1 MNPRLHLAFAPFRVF
16 CATGHY
22 NLSVPATSVSVRF
35 EAVIGLEVHAQLQ
48 TRTKI
53 FCGCVPAFGA
63 APNTHTCPVCL
74 GMPGALPVLN
84 ADAVDKAIAAALAL
98 GCTVHEVSEFARKN
112 YFYPDLPKGYQISQF
127 DRPIATGGHVD
138 LEVEGQAVRVGI
150 TRIHM
155 EEDAGKSLHESA
167 GDSNLTGI
175 DLNRAGT
182 PLIEIVSEPDLRSAA
197 AAAAYFTF
205 MRDVLVAIG
214 VNDGNLEEGS
224 LRCDANVSV
233 RPIGQQ
239 AFGTKVEVKNVNSF
253 RFLHKAIEYEIARQ
267 SAVVAEG
274 GTVVQETRLFDPDT
288 GRTFSMRSKEEAHDY
303 RYFPEP
309 DLPLLVLSP
318 GQVDRVRA
326 CLPEL
331 PAARRARFVSQ
342 YGLPAYDAGVLTQD
356 VEVATYFEQVA
367 AAAPAKLASNWV
379 MGEVLRKVK
388 DEGTSI
394 ADAPVTAAALAE
406 LIRLVD
412 DGTISTGAGRQ
423 VFETMWTTREAASI
437 IVEREGLKQ
446 VGDESALLAH
456 VAAVIAA
463 NPDAVASY
471 RAGRVQAIGALVGQ
485 VMKLTRGTA
494 NPKVVHALVQRQLD
508 A

>member
-1 MNPRLHLAFAPFRVF
+1 MPTSRGRARSSERGL
-16 CATGHY
+16 CAGPGADY

-84 ADAVDKAIAAALAL
+84 ADAVDKAIAAAIAL

-138 LEVEGQAVRVGI
+138 LEVDGQAVRVGI

-155 EEDAGKSLHESA
+155 EEDAGKSLHEGT
-167 GDSNLTGI
+167 GDPNLTGI

-233 RPIGQQ
+233 RPLGQQ

-253 RFLHKAIEYEIARQ
+253 RFLQKAIEYEIARQ
-267 SAVVAEG
+267 SAVVADG
-274 GTVVQETRLFDPDT
+274 GAIVQETRLFDPD
-288 GRTFSMRSKEEAHDY
+288 Y
-303 RYFPEP
+303 RP
-309 DLPLLVLSP
+309 DLLHAEQGGGARLPVLP
-318 GQVDRVRA
+318 GA
-326 CLPEL
+326 G
-331 PAARRARFVSQ
+331 PAAARPVTGPGRSRARV
-342 YGLPAYDAGVLTQD
+342 
-356 VEVATYFEQVA
+356 
-367 AAAPAKLASNWV
+367 
-379 MGEVLRKVK
+379 
-388 DEGTSI
+388 
-394 ADAPVTAAALAE
+394 VT
-406 LIRLVD
+406 
-412 DGTISTGAGRQ
+412 
-423 VFETMWTTREAASI
+423 
-437 IVEREGLKQ
+437 
-446 VGDESALLAH
+446 
-456 VAAVIAA
+456 
-463 NPDAVASY
+463 
-471 RAGRVQAIGALVGQ
+471 
-485 VMKLTRGTA
+485 
-494 NPKVVHALVQRQLD
+494 
-508 A
+508 

>member
-1 MNPRLHLAFAPFRVF
+1 
-16 CATGHY
+16 
-22 NLSVPATSVSVRF
+22 VSVRF

-53 FCGCVPAFGA
+53 FCGCTPSFGDP
-63 APNTHTCPVCL
+63 PNTHTCPVCL

-98 GCTVHEVSEFARKN
+98 GCTIHDVSEFARKN

-138 LEVEGQAVRVGI
+138 LDVDGQAVHVGI

-155 EEDAGKSLHESA
+155 EEDAGKSLHEGT
-167 GDSNLTGI
+167 GDPNLTGI

-197 AAAAYFTF
+197 AAAAYFTHV
-205 MRDVLVAIG
+205 RDVLVAIG

-233 RPIGQQ
+233 RPVGQD

-253 RFLHKAIEYEIARQ
+253 RFLQKAIEYEIARQ
-267 SAVVAEG
+267 SALVGDG
-274 GTVVQETRLFDPDT
+274 GVVVQETRLFDPDT

-309 DLPLLVLSP
+309 DLPLLVLLP

-326 CLPEL
+326 SLPEL
-331 PAARRARFVSQ
+331 PAARRARFVAQ

-356 VEVATYFEQVA
+356 VALGTYFEQVA
-367 AAAPAKLASNWV
+367 AAAPPKPASNWV
-379 MGEVLRKVK
+379 MGDVLRKLK
-388 DEGTSI
+388 ESDASI
-394 ADAPVTAAALAE
+394 ADVPVAASALAE
-406 LIRLVD
+406 LVRLVD
-412 DGTISTGAGRQ
+412 DGTISTAAAKQ
-423 VFETMWTTREAASI
+423 VFEAMWTSGEAASV

-446 VGDESALLAH
+446 VGDEAALLAH
-456 VAAVIAA
+456 VATVLAA
-463 NPDAVASY
+463 NPDAVSSY
-471 RAGRVQAIGALVGQ
+471 KAGRAQAIGALVGQ

-494 NPKVVHALVQRQLD
+494 NPKVVHALIQRQLD

>member
-1 MNPRLHLAFAPFRVF
+1 
-16 CATGHY
+16 
-22 NLSVPATSVSVRF
+22 VPATPVSVRLQ
-35 EAVIGLEVHAQLQ
+35 AVIGLEVHAQLQ

-53 FCGCVPAFGA
+53 FCGCTPSFGDR
-63 APNTHTCPVCL
+63 PNTHTCPVCL

-84 ADAVDKAIAAALAL
+84 AAAVDKAIAAALAL

-138 LEVEGQAVRVGI
+138 LEVDGEAVHVGI

-155 EEDAGKSLHESA
+155 EEDAGKSLHEGT
-167 GDSNLTGI
+167 GDPNLTGI

-197 AAAAYFTF
+197 AAAAYFTYI
-205 MRDVLVAIG
+205 RDVLVAIG

-233 RPIGQQ
+233 RPVGQA

-253 RFLHKAIEYEIARQ
+253 RYLQKAIEYEIARQ
-267 SAVVAEG
+267 SALVEEG
-274 GTVVQETRLFDPDT
+274 GTVVQETRLYDPDS
-288 GRTFSMRSKEEAHDY
+288 GRTYSMRSKEEAHDY

-309 DLPLLVLSP
+309 DLPLLVLLP
-318 GQVDRVRA
+318 GQVERVRA
-326 CLPEL
+326 ALPEL
-331 PAARRARFVSQ
+331 PAARRARFVTQ
-342 YGLPAYDAGVLTQD
+342 YGLPPYDAGVLTQD
-356 VEVATYFEQVA
+356 VEVAAYFEQVA
-367 AAAPAKLASNWV
+367 ASAPPKLASNWV

-388 DEGTSI
+388 DTEASV
-394 ADAPVTAAALAE
+394 AAAPVTPTALAE
-406 LIRLVD
+406 LIALVD
-412 DGTISTGAGRQ
+412 KGTISTAAAKQ
-423 VFETMWTTREAASI
+423 VFESMWKTGEAAAV
-437 IVEREGLKQ
+437 IVEREGLTQ
-446 VGDESALLAH
+446 VGDEAALLAH
-456 VAAVIAA
+456 VATVIAA

-471 RAGRVQAIGALVGQ
+471 NAGRVQAVGALVGQ

-494 NPKVVHALVQRQLD
+494 NPKVVHALIQRQLD

>member
-1 MNPRLHLAFAPFRVF
+1 MP
-16 CATGHY
+16 G
-22 NLSVPATSVSVRF
+22 VPATSTSVRY

-53 FCGCVPAFGA
+53 FCGCTPTFGD

-84 ADAVDKAIAAALAL
+84 AAAVDKAIAAGIAL
-98 GCTVHEVSEFARKN
+98 GCTVHRVSEFARKN

-138 LEVEGQAVRVGI
+138 LEVDGEAIHVGI

-155 EEDAGKSLHESA
+155 EEDAGKSLHEGT
-167 GDSNLTGI
+167 GDPNLTGV

-197 AAAAYFTF
+197 AAAAYFTYV
-205 MRDVLVAIG
+205 RDVLVAIG

-224 LRCDANVSV
+224 LRCDANVSI
-233 RPIGQQ
+233 RPAGQA

-253 RFLHKAIEYEIARQ
+253 RFLQKAIEYEIERQ
-267 SAVVAEG
+267 TRVLGDGGSVA
-274 GTVVQETRLFDPDT
+274 QETRLFDAAS
-288 GRTFSMRSKEEAHDY
+288 GRTYAMRSKEEAHDY

-309 DLPLLVLSP
+309 DLPLLVLAD
-318 GQVDRVRA
+318 GQVERIA
-326 CLPEL
+326 ASLPEL
-331 PAARRARFVSQ
+331 PHARRARLVAQ

-356 VEVATYFEQVA
+356 AGVAAYFEAVA
-367 AAAPAKLASNWV
+367 RSAPPKPASNWV

-388 DEGTSI
+388 EDDVTI
-394 ADAPVTAAALAE
+394 ADAPVTPAALAE
-406 LIRLVD
+406 LIALVE
-412 DGTISTGAGRQ
+412 DGTIGGATAKQ
-423 VFETMWTTREAASI
+423 VFEAMWRTGEPAAA
-437 IVEREGLKQ
+437 IVDREGLRQ
-446 VGDESALLAH
+446 VGDEAALLAH
-456 VAAVIAA
+456 VDTVLDA
-463 NPDAVASY
+463 NPEAVASY

-494 NPKVVHALVQRQLD
+494 NPKVVHALLQRRLD

>member
-1 MNPRLHLAFAPFRVF
+1 VA
-16 CATGHY
+16 AT
-22 NLSVPATSVSVRF
+22 LLPVQF

-53 FCGCVPAFGA
+53 FCGCTPAFGA
-63 APNTHTCPVCL
+63 PPNSHTCPVCL

-98 GCTVHEVSEFARKN
+98 GCTVHQVSEFARKN

-127 DRPIATGGHVD
+127 DRPIATGGQVD
-138 LEVEGQAVRVGI
+138 LEVDGQAVHVGI

-155 EEDAGKSLHESA
+155 EEDAGKSLHEGT
-167 GDSNLTGI
+167 GDPNLTGI

-182 PLIEIVSEPDLRSAA
+182 PLIEIVSEPDLRTAA
-197 AAAAYFTF
+197 AAAAYFTYI
-205 MRDVLVAIG
+205 RDVLVAIG

-233 RPIGQQ
+233 RPRGQE

-253 RFLHKAIEYEIARQ
+253 RYLQKAIEYEIARQ
-267 SAVVAEG
+267 SAVVGEG
-274 GTVVQETRLFDPDT
+274 GSIAQETRLFDPDA

-309 DLPLLVLSP
+309 DLPMLVLAP
-318 GQVDRVRA
+318 GQVERVRA
-326 CLPEL
+326 AMPEL
-331 PAARRARFVSQ
+331 PAARRARFVAQ

-356 VEVATYFEQVA
+356 PEVARYFEAVA
-367 AAAPAKLASNWV
+367 AVAPAKLASNWV
-379 MGEVLRKVK
+379 MGDVLRTLKEQDVTI
-388 DEGTSI
+388 GACPI
-394 ADAPVTAAALAE
+394 APAALAE
-406 LIRLVD
+406 LLGLVD
-412 DGTISTGAGRQ
+412 AGTISTAAARQ
-423 VFETMWTTREAASI
+423 VFETMWATQEAASV
-437 IVEREGLKQ
+437 IVEREGLTQ

-456 VAAVIAA
+456 VATVVAA

-471 RAGRVQAIGALVGQ
+471 KAGRVQAIGALVGQ

-494 NPKVVHALVQRQLD
+494 NPKVVHALIQRHLD

>member
-1 MNPRLHLAFAPFRVF
+1 M
-16 CATGHY
+16 
-22 NLSVPATSVSVRF
+22 PATSVSVRF

-63 APNTHTCPVCL
+63 PPNTHTCPVCL

-84 ADAVDKAIAAALAL
+84 ADAVDKAIAAAIAL

-138 LEVEGQAVRVGI
+138 LEVDGQAVRVGI

-155 EEDAGKSLHESA
+155 EEDAGKSLHEGT
-167 GDSNLTGI
+167 GDPNLTGI

-182 PLIEIVSEPDLRSAA
+182 PLIEIVSEPDLRGAA

-233 RPIGQQ
+233 RPLGQQ
-239 AFGTKVEVKNVNSF
+239 ALGTKVEVKNVNSF
-253 RFLHKAIEYEIARQ
+253 RFLQKAIEYEIARQ
-267 SAVVAEG
+267 SAVVADG
-274 GTVVQETRLFDPDT
+274 GAIVQETRLFDPDT

-309 DLPLLVLSP
+309 DLPLLVLSR

-326 CLPEL
+326 ALPEL

-342 YGLPAYDAGVLTQD
+342 YGLPAYDAAVLTQD
-356 VEVATYFEQVA
+356 VDLAAYFEQVA
-367 AAAPAKLASNWV
+367 SVAPPKLASNFV

-388 DEGTSI
+388 DEDTAI
-394 ADAPVTAAALAE
+394 ADVPVTAAALAD

-423 VFETMWTTREAASI
+423 VFETMWTTREPASA
-437 IVEREGLKQ
+437 IVAREGLKQ

-456 VAAVIAA
+456 VATVIAA
-463 NPDAVASY
+463 NPEAVASY
-471 RAGRVQAIGALVGQ
+471 KAGRVQAIGALVGQ

>member
-1 MNPRLHLAFAPFRVF
+1 MAAVV
-16 CATGHY
+16 ATPA
-22 NLSVPATSVSVRF
+22 SVQY

-53 FCGCVPAFGA
+53 FCGCTPSFGA

-84 ADAVDKAIAAALAL
+84 AAAVDKAIAAALAL

-138 LEVEGQAVRVGI
+138 LDVDGEAVRVGI

-155 EEDAGKSLHESA
+155 EEDAGKSLHEGT
-167 GDSNLTGI
+167 GDADLTGI

-182 PLIEIVSEPDLRSAA
+182 PLIEIVSEPDLRTAA
-197 AAAAYFTF
+197 AAAAYFTY

-233 RPIGQQ
+233 RPVGQA

-253 RFLHKAIEYEIARQ
+253 RFLRLAIEYEIARQ
-267 SAVVAEG
+267 SAVAAEG
-274 GTVVQETRLFDPDT
+274 GRVLQETRLFDPGS
-288 GRTFSMRSKEEAHDY
+288 GRTFAMRSKEEAHDY

-309 DLPLLVLSP
+309 DLPVLALEP

-326 CLPEL
+326 SLPEL
-331 PAARRARFVSQ
+331 PAARRARYVAE
-342 YGLPAYDAGVLTQD
+342 YGLPAYDAGVLTAD
-356 VEVATYFEQVA
+356 AGVAAYFEQVA

-379 MGEVLRKVK
+379 MGEILRRVN
-388 DEGTSI
+388 DDDIAI
-394 ADAPVTAAALAE
+394 ADVRVNAASLAE
-406 LIRLVD
+406 LLNLVH
-412 DGTISTGAGRQ
+412 DGTISTSAARQ
-423 VFETMWTTREAASI
+423 VFETMWSTGESASS

-456 VAAVIAA
+456 VATVIAA

-471 RAGRVQAIGALVGQ
+471 KAGRVQAIGALVGQ

-494 NPKVVHALVQRQLD
+494 NPKVVHALIQRQLD

>member
-1 MNPRLHLAFAPFRVF
+1 VS
-16 CATGHY
+16 ATSA
-22 NLSVPATSVSVRF
+22 SVPF

-53 FCGCVPAFGA
+53 FCGCTPSFGDP
-63 APNTHTCPVCL
+63 PNTHTCPVCL

-84 ADAVDKAIAAALAL
+84 AAAVDKAIAAAIAL
-98 GCTVHEVSEFARKN
+98 GCSVHEVSEFARKN

-127 DRPIATGGHVD
+127 DRPLATGGHVD
-138 LEVEGQAVRVGI
+138 LEVEGTPVHVHI

-155 EEDAGKSLHESA
+155 EEDAGKSLHEGT

-205 MRDVLVAIG
+205 IRDVLVAIG

-233 RPIGQQ
+233 RPVGQTEL
-239 AFGTKVEVKNVNSF
+239 GTKVEVKNVNSF
-253 RFLHKAIEYEIARQ
+253 RFLQKAIEYEISRQ
-267 SAVVAEG
+267 STEVGEG
-274 GTVVQETRLFDPDT
+274 GVIAQETRLFDPDT

-309 DLPLLVLSP
+309 DLPLLVLAP

-326 CLPEL
+326 SLPEL
-331 PAARRARFVSQ
+331 PAARRARFVTQ

-356 VEVATYFEQVA
+356 AGVAAYFEQVA

-379 MGEVLRKVK
+379 MGEVLRRVK
-388 DEGTSI
+388 ETDTAI
-394 ADAPVTAAALAE
+394 VDVPVTPVALAE
-406 LIRLVD
+406 LIRLVHEE
-412 DGTISTGAGRQ
+412 TISTAAARQ
-423 VFETMWTTREAASI
+423 VLETMWTTREAASV

-446 VGDESALLAH
+446 MGDESALLAH
-456 VAAVIAA
+456 VATVIAA

-471 RAGRVQAIGALVGQ
+471 KAGRVQALGALVGQ

-494 NPKVVHALVQRQLD
+494 NPKVVHALIQRQLD

>member
-1 MNPRLHLAFAPFRVF
+1 
-16 CATGHY
+16 
-22 NLSVPATSVSVRF
+22 
-35 EAVIGLEVHAQLQ
+35 
-48 TRTKI
+48 
-53 FCGCVPAFGA
+53 
-63 APNTHTCPVCL
+63 VCL

-84 ADAVDKAIAAALAL
+84 AEAVDKAIAAAIAL
-98 GCTVHEVSEFARKN
+98 GCVVHDVSEFARKN

-127 DRPIATGGHVD
+127 DRPLATGGHVD
-138 LEVEGQAVRVGI
+138 LDVDGQVVHVGI

-155 EEDAGKSLHESA
+155 EEDAGKSLHEGT
-167 GDSNLTGI
+167 GDPNLTGI

-233 RPIGQQ
+233 RPVGQQ
-239 AFGTKVEVKNVNSF
+239 ALGTKVEVKNVNSF
-253 RFLHKAIEYEIARQ
+253 RFLQKAIEYEIARQ
-267 SAVVAEG
+267 SAAVAGG
-274 GTVVQETRLFDPDT
+274 GTIEQETRLFDPDA

-309 DLPLLVLSP
+309 DLPLLVLAP
-318 GQVDRVRA
+318 GQVERVRA
-326 CLPEL
+326 SLPEL
-331 PAARRARFVSQ
+331 PAARRARFTSH
-342 YGLPAYDAGVLTQD
+342 YGLPPYDAGVLTQD
-356 VEVATYFEQVA
+356 ADVAAYFEQVA
-367 AAAPAKLASNWV
+367 ALAPAKLASNWV

-388 DEGTSI
+388 DDGI
-394 ADAPVTAAALAE
+394 GVADVPVSPAALAD

-412 DGTISTGAGRQ
+412 DGTISTGAARQ
-423 VFETMWTTREAASI
+423 VFETMWTTQEAAAA
-437 IVEREGLKQ
+437 IVVREGLKQ
-446 VGDESALLAH
+446 LGDESALLAH
-456 VAAVIAA
+456 VATVIAA

-471 RAGRVQAIGALVGQ
+471 RAGRVQAVGALVGQ

-494 NPKVVHALVQRQLD
+494 NPKVVHALIQRQLD

>member
-1 MNPRLHLAFAPFRVF
+1 M
-16 CATGHY
+16 
-22 NLSVPATSVSVRF
+22 SVQF

-53 FCGCVPAFGA
+53 FCGCAPTFGA
-63 APNTHTCPVCL
+63 PPNTHTCPVCL

-84 ADAVDKAIAAALAL
+84 AEAVDRAIAAAIAL

-138 LEVEGQAVRVGI
+138 LEIDGETVRVGI
-150 TRIHM
+150 TRVHM
-155 EEDAGKSLHESA
+155 EEDAGKSLHEGT
-167 GDSNLTGI
+167 GDANLTGI

-233 RPIGQQ
+233 RPAGQR
-239 AFGTKVEVKNVNSF
+239 ALGTKVEVKNVNSF
-253 RFLHKAIEYEIARQ
+253 RFLQKAIEYEITRQ
-267 SAVVAEG
+267 SAVAAEG
-274 GTVVQETRLFDPDT
+274 GTIVQETRLFDPDT
-288 GRTFSMRSKEEAHDY
+288 GRTFAMRNKEEAHDY

-309 DLPLLVLSP
+309 DLPLLVLAP

-326 CLPEL
+326 ALPEL
-331 PAARRARFVSQ
+331 PAARRARFVSH

-356 VEVATYFEQVA
+356 VDVAVYFEQVA
-367 AAAPAKLASNWV
+367 AAAPPKLASNWV
-379 MGEVLRKVK
+379 MGEVLRKLK
-388 DEGTSI
+388 DEGT
-394 ADAPVTAAALAE
+394 AVAEAPVPAVALAE

-423 VFETMWTTREAASI
+423 VFESMWTTREAAST

-456 VAAVIAA
+456 VTAVIAA

-471 RAGRVQAIGALVGQ
+471 KAGRVQAIGALVGQ
-485 VMKLTRGTA
+485 VMKLTRGAA
-494 NPKVVHALVQRQLD
+494 NPKVVHALVQRRLD

>member
-1 MNPRLHLAFAPFRVF
+1 MAA
-16 CATGHY
+16 
-22 NLSVPATSVSVRF
+22 VPTASPSSVRF
-35 EAVIGLEVHAQLQ
+35 EPVIGLEVHAQLQ

-53 FCGCVPAFGA
+53 FCGCTPSFGD

-74 GMPGALPVLN
+74 GLPGALPVLN
-84 ADAVDKAIAAALAL
+84 AAAVDKAIAAALAL
-98 GCTVHEVSEFARKN
+98 GCTVHETSEFARKN

-127 DRPIATGGHVD
+127 DRPLATGGAVD
-138 LEVEGQAVRVGI
+138 LEVEGRAVHVGI

-155 EEDAGKSLHESA
+155 EEDAGKSLHEGT
-167 GDSNLTGI
+167 GDATLTGI

-182 PLIEIVSEPDLRSAA
+182 PLIEIVSEPDLRDAA
-197 AAAAYFTF
+197 AAAAYFTHV
-205 MRDVLVAIG
+205 RDVLVAIG

-233 RPIGQQ
+233 RPTGQER
-239 AFGTKVEVKNVNSF
+239 FGTKVEVKNVNSF
-253 RFLHKAIEYEIARQ
+253 RFLQKAIEYEISRQ
-267 SAVVAEG
+267 TAVLAEG
-274 GTVVQETRLFDPDT
+274 GTIVQETRLFDPDT

-309 DLPLLVLSP
+309 DLPLLVLS
-318 GQVDRVRA
+318 RA
-326 CLPEL
+326 QIDAIAAALPEL
-331 PAARRARFVSQ
+331 PQARRARFVSQ
-342 YGLPAYDAGVLTQD
+342 YGLPTYDAGVLTQD
-356 VEVATYFEQVA
+356 AAVAAYFERVA

-379 MGEVLRKVK
+379 MGEVLRKLKEDDLGLDGVAV
-388 DEGTSI
+388 EATS
-394 ADAPVTAAALAE
+394 LAE
-406 LIRLVD
+406 LLRLVD
-412 DGTISTGAGRQ
+412 DGTISSAAAKQ
-423 VFETMWTTREAASI
+423 VFETMWRSGEPASV
-437 IVEREGLKQ
+437 IVERDGLKQ

-456 VAAVIAA
+456 VATVLDA

-494 NPKVVHALVQRQLD
+494 NPKVVHALLQRQLD

>member
-1 MNPRLHLAFAPFRVF
+1 
-16 CATGHY
+16 
-22 NLSVPATSVSVRF
+22 VSVRF

-53 FCGCVPAFGA
+53 FCGCTPSFGDP
-63 APNTHTCPVCL
+63 PNTHTCPVCL

-84 ADAVDKAIAAALAL
+84 ADAVDKAIAAAIAL
-98 GCTVHEVSEFARKN
+98 GCAVHDESEFARKN

-138 LEVEGQAVRVGI
+138 LEVDGEAVHVGI

-155 EEDAGKSLHESA
+155 EEDAGKSLHEGT
-167 GDSNLTGI
+167 GDPTLTGI

-197 AAAAYFTF
+197 AAAAYFTYI
-205 MRDVLVAIG
+205 RDVLVAIG

-233 RPIGQQ
+233 RPVGR
-239 AFGTKVEVKNVNSF
+239 ATLGTKVEVKNVNSF
-253 RFLHKAIEYEIARQ
+253 RFLQKAIEYEIARQ
-267 SAVVAEG
+267 SALVDEG
-274 GTVVQETRLFDPDT
+274 GTVVQETRLYDPDS

-309 DLPLLVLSP
+309 DLPLLALLP
-318 GQVDRVRA
+318 GQVERVRA
-326 CLPEL
+326 SLPEL
-331 PAARRARFVSQ
+331 PAARRARFVAQ
-342 YGLPAYDAGVLTQD
+342 YGVPAYDAGVLTQD
-356 VEVATYFEQVA
+356 VAVAGYFEQVA
-367 AAAPAKLASNWV
+367 ASAPPKLASNWV
-379 MGEVLRKVK
+379 MGEVLRTLKESDTAV
-388 DEGTSI
+388 T
-394 ADAPVTAAALAE
+394 DAPVTPSALAQ
-406 LIRLVD
+406 LLTLVEK
-412 DGTISTGAGRQ
+412 GTISTATAKQ
-423 VFETMWTTREAASI
+423 VFETMWRTGDTASV
-437 IVEREGLKQ
+437 IVEREGLTQ

-456 VAAVIAA
+456 VATVIAA

-494 NPKVVHALVQRQLD
+494 NPKVVHALIQRQLD

>member
-1 MNPRLHLAFAPFRVF
+1 MPL
-16 CATGHY
+16 
-22 NLSVPATSVSVRF
+22 
-35 EAVIGLEVHAQLQ
+35 EAVIGLEVHAQLL

-53 FCGCVPAFGA
+53 FCGCTPSFGDP
-63 APNTHTCPVCL
+63 PNTHTCPVCL

-84 ADAVDKAIAAALAL
+84 AAAVDKAIAAAIAL
-98 GCTVHEVSEFARKN
+98 GCTVHDVSEFARKN

-138 LEVEGQAVRVGI
+138 LEVEGTSVHVDI

-155 EEDAGKSLHESA
+155 EEDAGKSLHEGT
-167 GDSNLTGI
+167 GDPNLTGI

-205 MRDVLVAIG
+205 IRDVLVAIG

-233 RPIGQQ
+233 RPVGQ
-239 AFGTKVEVKNVNSF
+239 AKFGTKVEVKNVNSF
-253 RFLHKAIEYEIARQ
+253 RFLQKAIEYEISRQ
-267 SAVVAEG
+267 STLVGEGGVVA
-274 GTVVQETRLFDPDT
+274 QETRLFDPDT

-309 DLPLLVLSP
+309 DLPLLVLAP
-318 GQVDRVRA
+318 GQVGRVRA
-326 CLPEL
+326 SLPEL

-356 VEVATYFEQVA
+356 VDVAGYFERVA
-367 AAAPAKLASNWV
+367 ASAPAKLASNWV
-379 MGEVLRKVK
+379 MGEVLRRVK
-388 DEGTSI
+388 ETDTAI
-394 ADAPVTAAALAE
+394 VDVPVTPVALAE
-406 LIRLVD
+406 LIRLVHEE
-412 DGTISTGAGRQ
+412 TISTAAARQ
-423 VFETMWTTREAASI
+423 VFETMWTTREAASV

-446 VGDESALLAH
+446 MGDESALLAH
-456 VAAVIAA
+456 VGTVIAA

-471 RAGRVQAIGALVGQ
+471 KAGRVQALGALVGQ

-494 NPKVVHALVQRQLD
+494 NPKVVHALIQRQLD

>member
-1 MNPRLHLAFAPFRVF
+1 
-16 CATGHY
+16 
-22 NLSVPATSVSVRF
+22 VPF

-53 FCGCVPAFGA
+53 FCGCTPSFGDP
-63 APNTHTCPVCL
+63 PNTHTCPVCL

-84 ADAVDKAIAAALAL
+84 AAAVDKAIAAAIAL
-98 GCTVHEVSEFARKN
+98 GCSVHEVSEFARKN

-127 DRPIATGGHVD
+127 DRPLATGGHVD
-138 LEVEGQAVRVGI
+138 LEVEGTPVHVHI

-155 EEDAGKSLHESA
+155 EEDAGKSLHEGT
-167 GDSNLTGI
+167 GDSSLTGI

-205 MRDVLVAIG
+205 IRDVLVAIG

-233 RPIGQQ
+233 RPVGQTEL
-239 AFGTKVEVKNVNSF
+239 GTKVEVKNVNSF
-253 RFLHKAIEYEIARQ
+253 RFLQKAIEYEISRQ
-267 SAVVAEG
+267 STLVGEG
-274 GTVVQETRLFDPDT
+274 GVIAQETRLFDPDT

-309 DLPLLVLSP
+309 DLPLLVLAP

-326 CLPEL
+326 SLPEL
-331 PAARRARFVSQ
+331 PAARRARFVTQ

-356 VEVATYFEQVA
+356 AGVAAYFERVA

-379 MGEVLRKVK
+379 MGEVLRRVK
-388 DEGTSI
+388 E
-394 ADAPVTAAALAE
+394 ADTAIVDVPVTPVALAE
-406 LIRLVD
+406 LIRLVHEE
-412 DGTISTGAGRQ
+412 TISTAAARQ
-423 VFETMWTTREAASI
+423 VLETMWTTREAASV

-446 VGDESALLAH
+446 MGDESALLAH
-456 VAAVIAA
+456 VATVIAA

-471 RAGRVQAIGALVGQ
+471 KAGRVQALGALVGQ

-494 NPKVVHALVQRQLD
+494 NPKVVHALIQRQLD

>member
-1 MNPRLHLAFAPFRVF
+1 MGAEESPKGEKGEKVERPP
-16 CATGHY
+16 Y
-22 NLSVPATSVSVRF
+22 NGAVVSTPASVQL

-53 FCGCVPAFGA
+53 FCGCTPSFGDP
-63 APNTHTCPVCL
+63 PNTHTCPVCL

-84 ADAVDKAIAAALAL
+84 ADAVDKAIAAAIAL
-98 GCTVHEVSEFARKN
+98 GCTVHAVSEFARKN

-127 DRPIATGGHVD
+127 DRPLATGGHVD
-138 LEVEGQAVRVGI
+138 LEVDGQAVRVGI

-155 EEDAGKSLHESA
+155 EEDAGKSLHEGT
-167 GDSNLTGI
+167 GDPTLTGI

-182 PLIEIVSEPDLRSAA
+182 PLIEIVSEPDLRTAA
-197 AAAAYFTF
+197 AAAAYFTYI
-205 MRDVLVAIG
+205 RDLLVAIG

-233 RPIGQQ
+233 RPMGQE
-239 AFGTKVEVKNVNSF
+239 AFGTKVEIKNVNSF
-253 RFLHKAIEYEIARQ
+253 RFLQKAIEHEITRQ
-267 SAVVAEG
+267 STMVGEG
-274 GTVVQETRLFDPDT
+274 GVVVQETRLFDPDT

-309 DLPLLVLSP
+309 DLPLLVLAP
-318 GQVDRVRA
+318 GQVERVRA
-326 CLPEL
+326 SLPEL

-356 VEVATYFEQVA
+356 VGVAAYFEQVA
-367 AAAPAKLASNWV
+367 ASAPAKLASNWV

-388 DEGTSI
+388 EDGVAI
-394 ADAPVTAAALAE
+394 ADVPVAPARLAELVRLVDGSTIGTAAAK
-406 LIRLVD
+406 
-412 DGTISTGAGRQ
+412 Q
-423 VFETMWTTREAASI
+423 VFETMWRTQASASD

-446 VGDESALLAH
+446 VGDEATLLAH
-456 VAAVIAA
+456 VASVIAA

-471 RAGRVQAIGALVGQ
+471 KAGRVQAIGALVGQ

-494 NPKVVHALVQRQLD
+494 NPKVVHALIQRQLD

>member
-1 MNPRLHLAFAPFRVF
+1 M
-16 CATGHY
+16 
-22 NLSVPATSVSVRF
+22 RF

-63 APNTHTCPVCL
+63 PPNTHTCPVCL

-84 ADAVDKAIAAALAL
+84 ADAVDKAIAAAIAL

-138 LEVEGQAVRVGI
+138 LEVDGQAVRVGI

-155 EEDAGKSLHESA
+155 EEDAGKSLHEGT
-167 GDSNLTGI
+167 GDPNLTGI

-182 PLIEIVSEPDLRSAA
+182 PLIEIVSEPDLRGAA

-233 RPIGQQ
+233 RPLGQQ
-239 AFGTKVEVKNVNSF
+239 ALGTKVEVKNVNSF
-253 RFLHKAIEYEIARQ
+253 RFLQKAIEYEIARQ
-267 SAVVAEG
+267 SAVVADG
-274 GTVVQETRLFDPDT
+274 GAIVQETRLFDPDT

-309 DLPLLVLSP
+309 DLPLLVLSR

-326 CLPEL
+326 ALPEL

-342 YGLPAYDAGVLTQD
+342 YGLPAYDAAVLTQD
-356 VEVATYFEQVA
+356 VDLAAYFEQVA
-367 AAAPAKLASNWV
+367 SVAPPKLASNFV

-388 DEGTSI
+388 DEDTAI
-394 ADAPVTAAALAE
+394 ADVPVTAAALAD

-423 VFETMWTTREAASI
+423 VFETMWTTREPASA
-437 IVEREGLKQ
+437 IVAREGLKQ

-456 VAAVIAA
+456 VATVIAA
-463 NPDAVASY
+463 NPEAVASY
-471 RAGRVQAIGALVGQ
+471 KAGRVQAIGALVGQ

>member
-1 MNPRLHLAFAPFRVF
+1 MHAGLRRAAQHAHMPGVPR
-16 CATGHY
+16 
-22 NLSVPATSVSVRF
+22 
-35 EAVIGLEVHAQLQ
+35 HA
-48 TRTKI
+48 
-53 FCGCVPAFGA
+53 
-63 APNTHTCPVCL
+63 
-74 GMPGALPVLN
+74 GALPVLN
-84 ADAVDKAIAAALAL
+84 ADAVDKAIAAAIAL
-98 GCTVHEVSEFARKN
+98 GCAVQTVSEFARKN

-127 DRPIATGGHVD
+127 DRPLATGGHVHLD
-138 LEVEGQAVRVGI
+138 VR
-150 TRIHM
+150 R
-155 EEDAGKSLHESA
+155 AGRARGHHPHPHGRGRRQVPA
-167 GDSNLTGI
+167 RGRPAMPNLTGI

-233 RPIGQQ
+233 RPAGQQ
-239 AFGTKVEVKNVNSF
+239 ALGTKVEVKNVNSF
-253 RFLHKAIEYEIARQ
+253 RFLQKAIEYEIARQ
-267 SAVVAEG
+267 SAAVAEG
-274 GTVVQETRLFDPDT
+274 GTIVQETRLFDPDS

-309 DLPLLVLSP
+309 DLPLLVLAP

-326 CLPEL
+326 SLPEL
-331 PAARRARFVSQ
+331 PAVRRARFTSQ
-342 YGLPAYDAGVLTQD
+342 YGLPPYDAGVLTQD
-356 VEVATYFEQVA
+356 VDVATYFEQVA
-367 AAAPAKLASNWV
+367 ALAPSKLASNWV

-388 DEGTSI
+388 DEDV
-394 ADAPVTAAALAE
+394 AVANVPVPPAALAD
-406 LIRLVD
+406 LIRLVE
-412 DGTISTGAGRQ
+412 DGTISTGAARQ
-423 VFETMWTTREAASI
+423 VFERMWTTQEPAST

-446 VGDESALLAH
+446 LGDESALLAH
-456 VAAVIAA
+456 VATVIAA

-471 RAGRVQAIGALVGQ
+471 RAGRVQAVGALVGQ

-494 NPKVVHALVQRQLD
+494 NPKVVHALIQRQLD

>member
-1 MNPRLHLAFAPFRVF
+1 MA
-16 CATGHY
+16 AT
-22 NLSVPATSVSVRF
+22 LLPVQF

-53 FCGCVPAFGA
+53 FCGCTPAFGA
-63 APNTHTCPVCL
+63 PPNSHTCPVCL

-127 DRPIATGGHVD
+127 DRPIATGGQVD
-138 LEVEGQAVRVGI
+138 LEVDGQAVHVGI

-155 EEDAGKSLHESA
+155 EEDAGKSLHEGT
-167 GDSNLTGI
+167 GDPNLTGI

-182 PLIEIVSEPDLRSAA
+182 PLIEIVSEPDLRTAA
-197 AAAAYFTF
+197 AAAAYFTYI
-205 MRDVLVAIG
+205 RDVLVAIG

-233 RPIGQQ
+233 RPRGQE

-253 RFLHKAIEYEIARQ
+253 RYLQKAIEYEIARQ
-267 SAVVAEG
+267 SAVVGEG
-274 GTVVQETRLFDPDT
+274 GSIAQETRLFDPDA

-309 DLPLLVLSP
+309 DLPMLVLAP
-318 GQVDRVRA
+318 GQVERVRA
-326 CLPEL
+326 AMPEL
-331 PAARRARFVSQ
+331 PAAQRARFVAQ

-356 VEVATYFEQVA
+356 PEVAGYFEAVA
-367 AAAPAKLASNWV
+367 ASAPAKLASNWV
-379 MGEVLRKVK
+379 MGDVLRTLKEQDVAI
-388 DEGTSI
+388 GTCPI
-394 ADAPVTAAALAE
+394 APAALAE
-406 LIRLVD
+406 LLGLVD
-412 DGTISTGAGRQ
+412 AGTISTAAARQ
-423 VFETMWTTREAASI
+423 VFETMWATREAASV
-437 IVEREGLKQ
+437 IVEREGLTQ

-456 VAAVIAA
+456 VATVVAA

-471 RAGRVQAIGALVGQ
+471 KAGRVQAIGALVGQ

-494 NPKVVHALVQRQLD
+494 NPKVVHALIQRHLD

>member
-1 MNPRLHLAFAPFRVF
+1 V
-16 CATGHY
+16 
-22 NLSVPATSVSVRF
+22 SATSVSVRF

-53 FCGCVPAFGA
+53 FCGCTPSFGDP
-63 APNTHTCPVCL
+63 PNTHTCPVCL

-84 ADAVDKAIAAALAL
+84 ADAVDKAIAAAIAL
-98 GCTVHEVSEFARKN
+98 GCAVHDESEFARKN

-138 LEVEGQAVRVGI
+138 LEVDGEAVHVGI

-155 EEDAGKSLHESA
+155 EEDAGKSLHEGT
-167 GDSNLTGI
+167 GDPTLTGI

-197 AAAAYFTF
+197 AAAAYFTYI
-205 MRDVLVAIG
+205 RDVLVAIG

-233 RPIGQQ
+233 RPVGR
-239 AFGTKVEVKNVNSF
+239 ATLGTKVEVKNVNSF
-253 RFLHKAIEYEIARQ
+253 RFLQKAIEYEIARQ
-267 SAVVAEG
+267 SALVDEG
-274 GTVVQETRLFDPDT
+274 GTVVQETRLYDPDS

-309 DLPLLVLSP
+309 DLPLLALLP
-318 GQVDRVRA
+318 GQVERVRA
-326 CLPEL
+326 SLPEL
-331 PAARRARFVSQ
+331 PAARRARFVAQ
-342 YGLPAYDAGVLTQD
+342 YGVPAYDAGVLTQD
-356 VEVATYFEQVA
+356 VAVAGYFEQVA
-367 AAAPAKLASNWV
+367 ASAPPKLASNWV
-379 MGEVLRKVK
+379 MGEVLRTLKESDTAV
-388 DEGTSI
+388 T
-394 ADAPVTAAALAE
+394 DAPVTPSALAQ
-406 LIRLVD
+406 LLTLVEK
-412 DGTISTGAGRQ
+412 GTISTATAKQ
-423 VFETMWTTREAASI
+423 VFETMWRTGDTASV
-437 IVEREGLKQ
+437 IVEREGLTQ

-456 VAAVIAA
+456 VATVIAA

-494 NPKVVHALVQRQLD
+494 NPKVVHALIQRQLD

>member
-1 MNPRLHLAFAPFRVF
+1 MA
-16 CATGHY
+16 AT
-22 NLSVPATSVSVRF
+22 LLPVQF

-53 FCGCVPAFGA
+53 FCGCTPAFGA
-63 APNTHTCPVCL
+63 PPNSHTCPVCL

-127 DRPIATGGHVD
+127 DRPIATGGQVD
-138 LEVEGQAVRVGI
+138 LEVDGQAVHVGI

-155 EEDAGKSLHESA
+155 EEDAGKSLHEGT
-167 GDSNLTGI
+167 GDPNLTGI

-182 PLIEIVSEPDLRSAA
+182 PLIEIVSEPDLRTAA
-197 AAAAYFTF
+197 AAAAYFTYI
-205 MRDVLVAIG
+205 RDVLVAIG

-233 RPIGQQ
+233 RPRGQA

-253 RFLHKAIEYEIARQ
+253 RYLQKAIEYEIARQ
-267 SAVVAEG
+267 SAVVGEG
-274 GTVVQETRLFDPDT
+274 GSIAQETRLFDPDA

-309 DLPLLVLSP
+309 DLPMLVLAP
-318 GQVDRVRA
+318 GQVARVRA
-326 CLPEL
+326 AMPEL
-331 PAARRARFVSQ
+331 PAARRARFVAQ

-356 VEVATYFEQVA
+356 PEVAGYFEAVA
-367 AAAPAKLASNWV
+367 AVAPAKLASNWV
-379 MGEVLRKVK
+379 MGDVLRTLKEQDVAI
-388 DEGTSI
+388 GTCPI
-394 ADAPVTAAALAE
+394 APAALAE
-406 LIRLVD
+406 LLGLVD
-412 DGTISTGAGRQ
+412 AGTISTAAARQ
-423 VFETMWTTREAASI
+423 VFETMWATRESASV
-437 IVEREGLKQ
+437 IVEREGLTQ

-456 VAAVIAA
+456 VATVVAA

-471 RAGRVQAIGALVGQ
+471 KAGRVQAIGALVGQ

-494 NPKVVHALVQRQLD
+494 NPKVVHALIQRHLD

>member
-1 MNPRLHLAFAPFRVF
+1 VA
-16 CATGHY
+16 AT
-22 NLSVPATSVSVRF
+22 LLPVQF

-53 FCGCVPAFGA
+53 FCGCTPAFGA
-63 APNTHTCPVCL
+63 PPNSHTCPVCL

-127 DRPIATGGHVD
+127 DRPIATGGQVD
-138 LEVEGQAVRVGI
+138 LEVDGQAVHVGI

-155 EEDAGKSLHESA
+155 EEDAGKSLHEGT
-167 GDSNLTGI
+167 GDPNLTGI

-182 PLIEIVSEPDLRSAA
+182 PLIEIVSEPDLRTAA
-197 AAAAYFTF
+197 AAAAYFTYI
-205 MRDVLVAIG
+205 RDVLVAIG

-233 RPIGQQ
+233 RPRGQA

-253 RFLHKAIEYEIARQ
+253 RYLQKAIEYEIARQ
-267 SAVVAEG
+267 SAVVGEG
-274 GTVVQETRLFDPDT
+274 GSIAQETRLFDPDA

-309 DLPLLVLSP
+309 DLPMLVLAP
-318 GQVDRVRA
+318 GQVERVRA
-326 CLPEL
+326 AMPEL
-331 PAARRARFVSQ
+331 PTARRARFVAQ

-356 VEVATYFEQVA
+356 PEVARYFEAVA
-367 AAAPAKLASNWV
+367 AVAPAKLASNWV
-379 MGEVLRKVK
+379 MGDVLRTLKEQ
-388 DEGTSI
+388 D
-394 ADAPVTAAALAE
+394 VTIGACPITPAALAE
-406 LIRLVD
+406 LLGLVD
-412 DGTISTGAGRQ
+412 AGTISTAAARQ
-423 VFETMWTTREAASI
+423 VFDTMWATQEAASV
-437 IVEREGLKQ
+437 IVEREGLTQ

-456 VAAVIAA
+456 VATVVAA

-471 RAGRVQAIGALVGQ
+471 KAGRVQAIGALVGQ

-494 NPKVVHALVQRQLD
+494 NPKVVHALIQRHLD

>member
-1 MNPRLHLAFAPFRVF
+1 VVPT
-16 CATGHY
+16 AT
-22 NLSVPATSVSVRF
+22 PAGVRF
-35 EAVIGLEVHAQLQ
+35 EPVIGLEVHAQLQ

-53 FCGCVPAFGA
+53 FCGCTPAFGA
-63 APNTHTCPVCL
+63 PPNTHTCPVCL

-84 ADAVDKAIAAALAL
+84 ADAVDKAIAAAIAL

-127 DRPIATGGHVD
+127 DRPIATGGSVD
-138 LEVEGQAVRVGI
+138 LEVDGAAVHVGI

-155 EEDAGKSLHESA
+155 EEDAGKSLHEGT
-167 GDSNLTGI
+167 GDPNLTGI

-182 PLIEIVSEPDLRSAA
+182 PLIEIVSEPDLRTAA
-197 AAAAYFTF
+197 AAAAYFTHI
-205 MRDVLVAIG
+205 RDVLVAIG

-233 RPIGQQ
+233 RPVGRE

-253 RFLHKAIEYEIARQ
+253 RFLQKAIEYEIARQ
-267 SAVVAEG
+267 SSVLAEG
-274 GTVVQETRLFDPDT
+274 GTISQETRLYDPDS

-309 DLPLLVLSP
+309 DLPLLVLAP

-326 CLPEL
+326 SLPEL
-331 PAARRARFVSQ
+331 PHARRARFVEQ

-356 VEVATYFEQVA
+356 VAVAAYFEQVA

-379 MGEVLRKVK
+379 MGEVLRTLK
-388 DEGTSI
+388 DEDVSI
-394 ADAPVTAAALAE
+394 EDARVPPARLAE
-406 LIRLVD
+406 LIQLVD
-412 DGTISTGAGRQ
+412 GGTISSAAAKQ
-423 VFETMWTTREAASI
+423 VFETMWTTGDTAAV
-437 IVEREGLKQ
+437 IVEREGLAQ

-456 VAAVIAA
+456 IATVLAA

-471 RAGRVQAIGALVGQ
+471 KAGRVQAIGALVGQ

-494 NPKVVHALVQRQLD
+494 NPKVVHALLQRQLD

>member
-1 MNPRLHLAFAPFRVF
+1 M
-16 CATGHY
+16 
-22 NLSVPATSVSVRF
+22 RF

-63 APNTHTCPVCL
+63 PPNTHTCPVCL

-84 ADAVDKAIAAALAL
+84 ADAVDKAIAAAIAL

-127 DRPIATGGHVD
+127 DRPLATGGHVD
-138 LEVEGQAVRVGI
+138 LEVDGLAVRVGI

-155 EEDAGKSLHESA
+155 EEDAGKSLHEGT
-167 GDSNLTGI
+167 GDPNLTGI

-205 MRDVLVAIG
+205 MRDLLVAIA

-253 RFLHKAIEYEIARQ
+253 RFLQKAIEYEIARQ
-267 SAVVAEG
+267 SAAVADG
-274 GTVVQETRLFDPDT
+274 GTIVQETRLFDPDT

-318 GQVDRVRA
+318 GQIDRVRA
-326 CLPEL
+326 ALPEL

-356 VEVATYFEQVA
+356 VDVAAYFEQVA
-367 AAAPAKLASNWV
+367 AAAPPKLASNWV
-379 MGEVLRKVK
+379 MGEVLRRVK
-388 DEGTSI
+388 DEGT
-394 ADAPVTAAALAE
+394 AVTDVPVTAGALAE
-406 LIRLVD
+406 LIGLVD

-437 IVEREGLKQ
+437 IIEREGLKQ

-471 RAGRVQAIGALVGQ
+471 KAGRVQAIGALVGQ

>member
-1 MNPRLHLAFAPFRVF
+1 
-16 CATGHY
+16 
-22 NLSVPATSVSVRF
+22 VPATPVSVRLQ
-35 EAVIGLEVHAQLQ
+35 AVIGLEVHAQLQ

-53 FCGCVPAFGA
+53 FCGCTPSFGDR
-63 APNTHTCPVCL
+63 PNTHTCPVCL

-84 ADAVDKAIAAALAL
+84 AAAVDKAIAAAIAL

-138 LEVEGQAVRVGI
+138 LEVDGEAVHVGI

-155 EEDAGKSLHESA
+155 EEDAGKSLHEGT
-167 GDSNLTGI
+167 GDPNLTGI

-197 AAAAYFTF
+197 AAAAYFTYI
-205 MRDVLVAIG
+205 RDVLVAIG

-233 RPIGQQ
+233 RPVGQA

-253 RFLHKAIEYEIARQ
+253 RYLQKAIEYEIARQ
-267 SAVVAEG
+267 SALVEEG
-274 GTVVQETRLFDPDT
+274 GTVVQETRLYDPDS
-288 GRTFSMRSKEEAHDY
+288 GRTYSMRSKEEAHDY

-309 DLPLLVLSP
+309 DLPLLVLLP
-318 GQVDRVRA
+318 GQVERVRA
-326 CLPEL
+326 ALPEL
-331 PAARRARFVSQ
+331 PAARRARFVTQ
-342 YGLPAYDAGVLTQD
+342 YGLPPYDAGVLTQD
-356 VEVATYFEQVA
+356 VEVAAYFEQVA
-367 AAAPAKLASNWV
+367 ASAPPKLASNWV

-388 DEGTSI
+388 DTEASV
-394 ADAPVTAAALAE
+394 AAAPVTPTALAE
-406 LIRLVD
+406 LIALVD
-412 DGTISTGAGRQ
+412 KGTISTAAAKQ
-423 VFETMWTTREAASI
+423 VFESMWKTGEAAAV
-437 IVEREGLKQ
+437 IVEREGLTQ
-446 VGDESALLAH
+446 VGDEAALLAH
-456 VAAVIAA
+456 VATVIAA

-471 RAGRVQAIGALVGQ
+471 KAGRVQAVGALVGQ

-494 NPKVVHALVQRQLD
+494 NPKVVHALIQRQLD